1 VDRHGIAKNP
11 KSEIRNP
18 KQIQNDR
25 NAQNGKTKG
34 RGNLRG
40 RPRKFLTEKF
50 GDRKMGRKARI
61 ARIIGGSE
69 GAMPLQWSGF
79 H

>member
-1 VDRHGIAKNP
+1 VDRHGTAKNP

-18 KQIQNDR
+18 KQIQNDG

-40 RPRKFLTEKF
+40 RPRKLLTEKF
-50 GDRKMGRKARI
+50 GTEKWGGRQ
-61 ARIIGGSE
+61 E
-69 GAMPLQWSGF
+69 L
-79 H
+79 HEL